1 MTRRNLPWAAWSG
14 PGFRERGDQ
23 DALVA
28 DVLTAYSK
36 LSADETIALPRKL
49 DAALTEMSN
58 KLGVRA

>member
-1 MTRRNLPWAAWSG
+1 
-14 PGFRERGDQ
+14 
-23 DALVA
+23 VA